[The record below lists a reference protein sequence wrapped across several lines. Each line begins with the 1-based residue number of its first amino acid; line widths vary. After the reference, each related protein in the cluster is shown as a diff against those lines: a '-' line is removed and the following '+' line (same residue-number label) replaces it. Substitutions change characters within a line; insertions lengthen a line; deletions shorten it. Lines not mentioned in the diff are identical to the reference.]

1 MLLCGCAWRGGSA
14 FVNECFTILHLADSK
29 TQPANYT
36 CGCLIRSYKVLQ
48 LLNKVEDRNTS
59 TTCYGLVIIMTND
72 HFCSLDFHLINS
84 FSCNNFN
91 LSAHFTVTSRTPGE
105 TNQSCCGI
113 IIRQVKIQ
121 NYIKLPLELASYFD
135 ASVACEQALLF
146 GRAERASR

>member
-1 MLLCGCAWRGGSA
+1 MQLKFAKQCSYGSSWRGGSA

-36 CGCLIRSYKVLQ
+36 CGCLIRSYKVL
-48 LLNKVEDRNTS
+48 S

-91 LSAHFTVTSRTPGE
+91 LWAHFTVTSRTPGE

-135 ASVACEQALLF
+135 ASVTPVHVLLL
-146 GRAERASR
+146 SLNH

>member
-1 MLLCGCAWRGGSA
+1 
-14 FVNECFTILHLADSK
+14 
-29 TQPANYT
+29 
-36 CGCLIRSYKVLQ
+36 
-48 LLNKVEDRNTS
+48 
-59 TTCYGLVIIMTND
+59 MTND

-135 ASVACEQALLF
+135 ASVACEQALPF
-146 GRAERASR
+146 GRAKRASRERASEGPFLCPSRLRRSLARSRETRFTRPNRRACSQANASVTPVHVLLLSLNH